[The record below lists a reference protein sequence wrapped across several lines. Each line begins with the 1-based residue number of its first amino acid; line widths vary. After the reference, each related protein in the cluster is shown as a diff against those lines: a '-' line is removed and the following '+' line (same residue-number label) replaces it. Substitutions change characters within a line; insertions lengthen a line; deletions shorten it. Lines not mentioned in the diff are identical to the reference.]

1 MVRRAEVP
9 KGIVEAIQR
18 AWPDGVVEMIDLD
31 AVPAWGSYS
40 ALKARLSRIPG
51 SDLTYH
57 REAAGG
63 PRWNEGSDP
72 GEDPPDWSEPTRS
85 YHLFFLSPSDPRCSF
100 DTETLE
106 PDEDGVERRFAGQG
120 RVGHTVA
127 VSLAAP
133 FAIIAL
139 NEFET
144 FENGSRSEPGIH
156 FEVFD
161 LDGKRLDPEEH
172 YLEMFGK
179 GPMGILA
186 DQGDRVARALQD
198 HGISVLREKHLD
210 RPLPWL
216 RAGEDV
222 VQGFTGE
229 PLTVRDAFF
238 FETV

>member
-1 MVRRAEVP
+1 MVGRDEVP

-31 AVPAWGSYS
+31 KVPVWGSYS
-40 ALKARLSRIPG
+40 ALKARLARIAG
-51 SDLTYH
+51 SELVYE
-57 REAAGG
+57 REAEGG

-72 GEDPPDWSEPTRS
+72 HEDPPDWSEPTRS
-85 YHLFFLSPSDPRCSF
+85 YHLFFLSPSDPRYSF

-106 PDEDGVERRFAGQG
+106 PDEDGVEQRFAGQG

-133 FAIIAL
+133 FALVAL
-139 NEFET
+139 NQFET
-144 FENGSRSEPGIH
+144 FENGSRSEPGID
-156 FEVFD
+156 FQVFD
-161 LDGKRLDPEEH
+161 LEGKRLDAEEH
-172 YLEMFGK
+172 YLELFGK
-179 GPMGILA
+179 ESMRILA
-186 DQGDRVARALQD
+186 EQRDRIDRTLQD
-198 HGISVLREKHLD
+198 HAISVLPLEHLD

-222 VQGFTGE
+222 LQDSAGE